1 MAKYVVRFARNA
13 GLVILFVVAA
23 VLGTATGVVFAFAGD
38 LPQISA
44 LDDYAPSTITRVYGA
59 HGNVVGE
66 FAIQRRTVIRYQDIS
81 PTLRNA
87 ILAAEDDEFFQHFG
101 LSIPHIVTAA
111 FKDVVARRKA
121 GGASTLTQQLARK
134 LFLTD
139 EKTWS
144 RKIKEALLAIQIEK
158 RYTKEEIFTM
168 YCNQMYFGHGAYGV
182 EAASRLYFA
191 KSAKD
196 LNLEEAA
203 LIAGILQGN
212 ARQSPYVN
220 MEAAL
225 RRRNYTLERMADV
238 GFIPRKEAEE
248 AEKKPVLVRGDPSAQ
263 SPTIAPYFLEE
274 VRKELEARYGA
285 KQLYENG
292 LTVQTALDL
301 KLQDAA
307 NRALDEGL
315 RRIDHLHGFRKPKR
329 NILDERHAIESFK
342 HSRWERPFA
351 VNDIVPAVV
360 TGTDPSVIHLR
371 AGDYAVT
378 IDKKGYAW
386 TRKTSPSQLVRA
398 GDLVDAKLLTI
409 DTAAHTATAAIDQP
423 PLVEGAV
430 VVLDNHTGQIKTMV
444 GGWSFERSKFNR
456 ATQALRQVGSAFK
469 PFVYTTAI
477 DRGYTPATMLQDS
490 PVTFPGGAGSPP
502 YSPHNYEGDF
512 WGPIT
517 LRRALEHS
525 RNVPAVRVMDAL
537 GPKQVISYARRFGLT
552 APLPPYLS
560 IALGAAEETVLE
572 MTSAYSVFPN
582 QGVRM
587 NPYAVLKVTDREG
600 NVLEE
605 NRPEP
610 KDAIRADTAYVMTQL
625 LRGVVLRGTAVKAA
639 SIDWPIAGKTGT
651 TEDFGDA
658 WFIGFDPDITLAVWV
673 GYDQRKPLGRGMA
686 GAEAALP
693 IWIDIFKSYIGDRKD
708 PPTFEAPGNIVFV
721 SVDKSTG
728 DATDPAA
735 PGAINEAF
743 IAGTQPGSIRQ

>member
-1 MAKYVVRFARNA
+1 MATYVLRLARNA
-13 GLVILFVVAA
+13 GIVILFVIAA
-23 VLGTATGVVFAFAGD
+23 VAGTATGVVFAFAGD

-44 LDDYAPSTITRVYGA
+44 LDDYSPSTITRVYGA
-59 HGNVVGE
+59 HGDVVGE
-66 FAIQRRTVIRYQDIS
+66 FAIQRRTIIRYQDI
-81 PTLRNA
+81 PPVLRNA
-87 ILAAEDDEFFQHFG
+87 ILAAEDDGFFQHFG
-101 LSIPHIVTAA
+101 LSIPHIALAA
-111 FKDVVARRKA
+111 AKDLMEFRKA
-121 GGASTLTQQLARK
+121 AGASTLTQQLTRK
-134 LFLTD
+134 LFLKD
-139 EKTWS
+139 EKAWS
-144 RKIKEALLAIQIEK
+144 RKVKEAILTIQIEK

-196 LNLEEAA
+196 LTLEEAA

-212 ARQSPYVN
+212 VRQSPYVN
-220 MEAAL
+220 MDAAV
-225 RRRNYTLERMADV
+225 RRRNYTLDRMAEDH
-238 GFIPRKEAEE
+238 FITSQQAED
-248 AEKKPVLVRGDPSAQ
+248 AKSKPIVTRGDPAAQ
-263 SPTIAPYFLEE
+263 SPTIAPYFLED
-274 VRKELEARYGA
+274 VRKELETRYGA

-307 NRALDEGL
+307 NRALDEGV

-329 NILDERHAIESFK
+329 NILDERHTIEAFK
-342 HSRWERPFA
+342 LPRWDRPFHA
-351 VNDIVPAVV
+351 GDIVPAVV
-360 TGTDPSVIHLR
+360 TDIEGTSIHVK

-386 TRKTSPSQLVRA
+386 TRKTVPSQLVRR
-398 GDLVDAKLLTI
+398 GDLVDAKLLTV
-409 DTAAHTATAAIDQP
+409 DEAAHAATASIDQP
-423 PLVEGAV
+423 PLVQGAV
-430 VVLDNHTGQIKTMV
+430 VALDNHTGQIKAMI
-444 GGWSFERSKFNR
+444 GGWSFDQSKFNR

-477 DRGYTPATMLQDS
+477 DRGYTPTTILQDS

-502 YSPHNYEGDF
+502 YTPHNYEKDF
-512 WGPIT
+512 WGPIP

-525 RNVPAVRVMDAL
+525 RNVPAVRLMDAL

-552 APLPPYLS
+552 APLPPYLAV
-560 IALGAAEETVLE
+560 ALGAAEETELE
-572 MTSAYSVFPN
+572 MASAYSVFPN

-587 NPYAVLKVTDREG
+587 NPYSVLKVTDREG

-639 SIDWPIAGKTGT
+639 AVDWPIAGKTGT
-651 TEDFGDA
+651 TDDFSDA
-658 WFIGFDPDITLAVWV
+658 WFIGFDPDLTLAVWV
-673 GYDQRKPLGRGMA
+673 GYDQKKPLGPGMT

-693 IWIDIFKSYIGDRKD
+693 IWIEIFKSYIGDRKD
-708 PPTFEAPGNIVFV
+708 APKFEPPGNIVFV
-721 SVDKSTG
+721 RLDSGIT
-728 DATDPAA
+728 
-735 PGAINEAF
+735 EAF
-743 IAGTQPGSIRQ
+743 INGTQPQGAAVVQTAAPASN